1 MPNNFI
7 NKCKKEIFEAFK
19 ELCHEDLV
27 FYPQRNNPKYGV
39 QGFIETEK
47 GSFDACPDF
56 NLEAKVVFAEGNEV
70 AVYLE
75 FEGTHTASEYFGV
88 PATGKYVKNHL

>member
-1 MPNNFI
+1 MRGRR
-7 NKCKKEIFEAFK
+7 
-19 ELCHEDLV
+19 V
-27 FYPQRNNPKYGV
+27 YRNG
-39 QGFIETEK
+39 K

-56 NLEAKVVFAEGNEV
+56 NLEAKVVFAEGNEI

-75 FEGTHTASEYFGV
+75 FEGTHTAGEYFGV